1 MKVVVFNMEG
11 IWFYK
16 IKSGEKKHEYRLA
29 KPYWERRLRD
39 ADVAEFRL
47 GYPTNTDTDKIMG
60 FEIAGI
66 TKMNG
71 KNTDLAVDEEV
82 FDIKLSKRLW

>member
-1 MKVVVFNMEG
+1 MVLQNQ
-11 IWFYK
+11 IRR
-16 IKSGEKKHEYRLA
+16 KKHEYRLA